1 MKYGSLIAFFAIRGC
16 LLFISRQTALLH
28 YAETQF
34 LASNILSQPPSLLI
48 IDYYLASSAG
58 TDQDAN
64 CDVTYRFPMQNK
76 LKHRQLGQTPLDSQW
91 AAGLRHLPPSR
102 PKQKQIRLSTHQ
114 PLKATTTITHD
125 TTEPTEPNRENE
137 ISATKAAHWSSS
149 FQALFKFN
157 VCFIDHIYKFKH
169 SVCQCTSW
177 IKLFY
182 RLKLKAK
189 IKIFYKCL
197 FIFQCQPHPLHHIKG
212 VVTYSGFLWN
222 RGWSSS

>member
-16 LLFISRQTALLH
+16 LLFISRQTALLR

-114 PLKATTTITHD
+114 PLGKDHD
-125 TTEPTEPNRENE
+125 NTRYDGTDGTKSRKWNFCYKS
-137 ISATKAAHWSSS
+137 SALIKLFSSS
-149 FQALFKFN
+149 FQ
-157 VCFIDHIYKFKH
+157 I
-169 SVCQCTSW
+169 
-177 IKLFY
+177 
-182 RLKLKAK
+182 
-189 IKIFYKCL
+189 
-197 FIFQCQPHPLHHIKG
+197 
-212 VVTYSGFLWN
+212 
-222 RGWSSS
+222 